1 MTRENSTYIM
11 NPAIKQGTN
20 NKGKTKYTYG
30 RVMPG
35 PPHSSSCSRK
45 ISTNQPSIV
54 CGHEVNSNKLLDV
67 KLLINYNDKK
77 M

>member
-11 NPAIKQGTN
+11 NAAIKQGTN
-20 NKGKTKYTYG
+20 KKGKTKYTYG

-45 ISTNQPSIV
+45 SSTNQPSIV
-54 CGHEVNSNKLLDV
+54 CGHGVNSNNLLDV
-67 KLLINYNDKK
+67 KLLINYNDKN